1 MSGDSPMLLRP
12 GSAPRFPDPA
22 RASREGLLAVGGD
35 LSPARLLHAYDR
47 GIFPWY
53 GPGLPILWWS
63 PDPRAILPR
72 DRLHVPRSLAR
83 RIRHRGFELSWN
95 RAFQEVI
102 AACGED
108 REEGTWLI
116 PEMTGAYT
124 ELHRLGH
131 AHSLEVWQDGK
142 LQGGLYG
149 VQRGGLFAAESMF
162 HRATDLSKVALVAAV
177 QSLHAAGIELFEVQ
191 FVTPHLQRFGAVAI
205 RRQEYLR
212 RLQQARGRSVDLSH
226 LALVLCPD

>member
-1 MSGDSPMLLRP
+1 MLLRP

-22 RASREGLLAVGGD
+22 RAGREGLLAIGGD
-35 LSPARLLHAYDR
+35 LSPARLLHAYER

-72 DRLHVPRSLAR
+72 ERLHVSRSLRR
-83 RIRHRGFELSWN
+83 RIRRGGFALSWN
-95 RAFQEVI
+95 RAFEAVI

-116 PEMTGAYT
+116 PEMVAAYT

-131 AHSLEVWQDGK
+131 AHSLEVWQDGA
-142 LQGGLYG
+142 LAGGLYG

-162 HRATDLSKVALVAAV
+162 HRENDLSKVALVAAV
-177 QSLHAAGIELFEVQ
+177 QSLCAAGIELFEVQ

-205 RRQEYLR
+205 RRREYLR
-212 RLQQARGRSVDLSH
+212 RLQQARTRSVDLSQ
-226 LALVLCPD
+226 LALVVQTLVRN